1 MVPFFG
7 VVVDGYRN
15 VRIRRIELALP
26 VFISGRIILQGI
38 SELCIKEIFSFLLQ
52 AVVQVRS

>member
-15 VRIRRIELALP
+15 LGIRCVEFALP

-38 SELCIKEIFSFLLQ
+38 SELCIKEIFTFLLQ
-52 AVVQVRS
+52 AVAQAGS